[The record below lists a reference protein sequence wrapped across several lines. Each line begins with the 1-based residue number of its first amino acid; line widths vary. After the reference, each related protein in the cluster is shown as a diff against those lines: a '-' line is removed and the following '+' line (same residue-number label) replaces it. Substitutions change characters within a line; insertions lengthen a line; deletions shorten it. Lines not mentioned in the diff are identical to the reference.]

1 MRVAAHNNTYQSNQQ
16 TESQSFGIGDPS
28 VVIEILRN
36 RLYEHKIR
44 TLVQEYMSNARDA
57 HREVKQ
63 TRRIE
68 VVAPTQ
74 LEPTFKVRD
83 FGPGISP
90 ERMANVFVLYGASTK
105 RSTNNQTGGFGI
117 GAKSAWS
124 YADGFII
131 VSTVDGTRRTY
142 NAHVGASNIGQ
153 LDLIE
158 TVKTNEPNGCEIQV
172 AVNPRDVREFCTSIQ
187 RACYFWNAE
196 EKPVLKNITLPEPI
210 KGYELG
216 ALLVAS
222 SDSPIP
228 DFVGGYGRH
237 DILVIDG
244 IPYTLTQ
251 DMRDKVTQLRDLRN
265 ELNGSMI
272 IRIPNGLVQVGASR
286 EKVDDSDMTRKGLAK
301 VGTKLLID
309 VKKHIGD
316 KISAI
321 KTVKGFVET
330 YHDMYKFFVMQSNEY
345 QGFRFDGEYLHT
357 KMLGSVQ
364 FRRYYVWG
372 DKVKDSSV
380 KGIPFK
386 EIKNIYLAT
395 QPENTVTFNRRIR
408 AAAQAGK
415 DVYVIR
421 ERETSVTK
429 ADGTVEQLKF
439 DVAPAKAIKELQ
451 AVLGDFKDFHAITF
465 VVPPRTPKALKAA
478 KLASEQTIHYL
489 NGFGRDTSTVTISK
503 LSASGRTYVY
513 TLLSEWQDK
522 KQKMNEIVSEFKGD
536 RHNAKDKGPLFIA
549 VSKETLEICKGE
561 PGFVSYEDWFK
572 GITLTESIRLRMM
585 FMKAK
590 NGSVIEKLSHLDGV
604 KDKKLTKM
612 VDQYKLILKTAQSR
626 GEVPTTLVNM
636 FKDDAEYQKFLEHDA
651 KLTELISEKY
661 PLLKH
666 VELRYSNAEAKR
678 EITWYL
684 NNK

>member
-1 MRVAAHNNTYQSNQQ
+1 MRVAGHNNTYQSNQQ

-142 NAHVGASNIGQ
+142 HAHVGTSNVGQ
-153 LDLIE
+153 LDLLE
-158 TVKTNEPNGCEIQV
+158 TIDTTEPNGCEIQV
-172 AVNPRDVREFCTSIQ
+172 AVNPRDVNEFYSSIQ
-187 RACYFWNAE
+187 RACYFWNAD

-216 ALLVAS
+216 ALFIAN

-228 DFVGGYGRH
+228 TFVGGYGRH

-251 DMRDKVTQLRDLRN
+251 DMREKVQSIKDLRN

-286 EKVDDSDMTRKGLAK
+286 EKIDDSEMTRKGLAK
-301 VGTKLLID
+301 VGTKLLTD
-309 VKKHIGD
+309 VKKHLSD
-316 KISAI
+316 KIGAI

-330 YHDMYKFFVMQSNEY
+330 YHSMYKFFVMQENEY

-357 KMLGSVQ
+357 KMLGSVH
-364 FRRYYVWG
+364 FRRYSVCN
-372 DKVKDSSV
+372 DKVKDSYV
-380 KGIPFK
+380 RGIPFK
-386 EIKNIYLAT
+386 DLQNIYLVT
-395 QPENTVTFNRRIR
+395 KPENTVTFNRRIR
-408 AAAQAGK
+408 AAVQANK

-421 ERETSVTK
+421 ERETSVTQ
-429 ADGTVEQLKF
+429 ADGTVQQLKF

-489 NGFGRDTSTVTISK
+489 EDHGRTTSTVTISK

-513 TLLSEWQDK
+513 TLLSVWQDK
-522 KQKMNEIVSEFKGD
+522 KEKMNEMVGEFKGD
-536 RHNAKDKGPLFIA
+536 RHNPKDKGPIFIA
-549 VSKETLEICKGE
+549 VSKETLEICQGE

-572 GITLTESIRLRMM
+572 GITLTETIRLRMM
-585 FMKAK
+585 HMKAK
-590 NGSVIEKLSHLDGV
+590 NGHVIEKLSHLDDV
-604 KDKKLTKM
+604 KNKKLTKM
-612 VDQYKLILKTAQSR
+612 VDQYKVINKAYS
-626 GEVPTTLVNM
+626 GKGNVPSILVNM
-636 FKDDAEYQKFLEHDA
+636 FKDDADYQKFLEYDG
-651 KLTELISEKY
+651 KLTELVNDKY

-666 VELRYSNAEAKR
+666 IDIRYSNAEAKR